1 MKNRILS
8 YMAYMD
14 DLLYEDRQ
22 ELKLDYDRLIQ
33 DHLQQLAFFMHERQ
47 VHLYVMILFALLA
60 MADFFVMV
68 ISFENGL
75 VILFF
80 ALLVLLIPYIMHYY
94 LLENSCQYMY
104 QQYDEMKRRLAV
116 TENGRAFSMGEHSY
130 RYLSDE
136 AESVPVYDTTKE
148 R

>member
-1 MKNRILS
+1 MKKRILS
-8 YMAYMD
+8 YMSFID
-14 DLLYEDRQ
+14 DLLYRDREDMQ
-22 ELKLDYDRLIQ
+22 EDYEKLVTE
-33 DHLQQLAFFMHERQ
+33 HLQQLAFFMHERQ

-75 VILFF
+75 VLLFL

-104 QQYDEMKRRLAV
+104 TQYDEMKRRIAAA
-116 TENGRAFSMGEHSY
+116 TGRTAFSMGEHTY
-130 RYLSDE
+130 RYVTDE
-136 AESVPVYDTTKE
+136 GQENG
-148 R
+148 

>member
-1 MKNRILS
+1 MTYI
-8 YMAYMD
+8 D

-22 ELKLDYDRLIQ
+22 EHRLDYSKLIA

-47 VHLYVMILFALLA
+47 VHLYVMILFALLT
-60 MADFFVMV
+60 MANFFVMV
-68 ISFENGL
+68 IAFESGL
-75 VILFF
+75 VILFL

-104 QQYDEMKRRLAV
+104 QQYDEMKSRLAALQDS
-116 TENGRAFSMGEHSY
+116 GRAFALGEHVY

-136 AESVPVYDTTKE
+136 TQREEENV
-148 R
+148 